1 MTHMTHIFV
10 DEVERNIQNIWEELV
25 LQQRLLKVVVNQS

>member
-1 MTHMTHIFV
+1 MTLMTHIFV